1 MCLPTFSDM
10 HISHQIHWELREGI
24 TRITNSS
31 TSGERLKFVPQSYY
45 FRSLFNL
52 SYQGYREREHLLGI
66 NVSWFEA
73 TEIQDMKTRITLQHL
88 DIKVCIHPQQI
99 GLLHLYKHLSNTV
112 SEFLYRK
119 TQLEIQECYE

>member
-1 MCLPTFSDM
+1 MYHSHIISDNFLIFPT
-10 HISHQIHWELREGI
+10 
-24 TRITNSS
+24 
-31 TSGERLKFVPQSYY
+31 KVA
-45 FRSLFNL
+45 
-52 SYQGYREREHLLGI
+52 EREHLLGI

-99 GLLHLYKHLSNTV
+99 GLLHLYKHLSSTV